1 MKRVWGLGYL
11 LAAALGLASPAARA
25 EDACSAA
32 PPVPASLAP
41 LADVA
46 DYRPVLQACRGSDG
60 RAGVAVR
67 AMRLA
72 TGPALLIADP
82 RQLTTTLEK
91 AACWTCRD
99 IGESDLAGTRM
110 GRAIEASAEA
120 PGLTKRGF
128 LENAGLTQG
137 DAPGTYVTGDLCP
150 SSRPLERGFLERL
163 AARGPHTPVALSISG
178 LWLKHHFEDYRWI
191 AEQQAS
197 GALDVLWTNHSYSH
211 PFRRGVSPDRTFLL
225 TPDLDIEKEILEV
238 ERLLIANGGTPSLFF
253 RFPGLVS
260 SDPLMQ
266 AARAHHLIS
275 LGTDAWL
282 ALGQRPKPG
291 AIVLVHPNGNE
302 PLGLKLFAKDE
313 DAGAF
318 SPPYRPLTDAPR

>member
-1 MKRVWGLGYL
+1 MKRVWGLGYIF
-11 LAAALGLASPAARA
+11 AAALWLAPFTARA
-25 EDACSAA
+25 DEPCSAT

-41 LADVA
+41 RDSVA
-46 DYRPVLQACRGSDG
+46 DYQSVLQVCRARDG
-60 RAGVAVR
+60 QTGLAVR

-82 RQLTTTLEK
+82 ERLSTQLQK
-91 AACWTCRD
+91 AACWTCQD
-99 IGESDLAGTRM
+99 IRESDLAGTRM
-110 GRAIEASAEA
+110 GRAITASAEA

-128 LENAGLTQG
+128 LENAGLSQG
-137 DAPGTYVTGDLCP
+137 QAPGTFVTGDLCP
-150 SSRPLERGFLERL
+150 SVKPLDRAFLERL
-163 AARGPHTPVALSISG
+163 TASGQHTPVSLSISG

-191 AEQQAS
+191 AGQQAS

-211 PFRRGVSPDRTFLL
+211 PFRRGAPINETFLL
-225 TPDLDIEKEILEV
+225 TPGLDIDSEILDA

-275 LGTDAWL
+275 LGADAWL

-302 PLGLKLFAKDE
+302 PLGLKLFARDE
-313 DAGAF
+313 DSGAF
-318 SPPYRPLTDAPR
+318 SRPYRALTDAPK